1 MKVKIGKFSIS
12 AAKEASE
19 TAIEGHQ
26 LDQDEFDRLL
36 SRLSPLPASP
46 PRALFQEIL
55 IEEIDSSRGA
65 LMATAALQSHGI
77 FIVPNFLDREQAL
90 AGGRAAFA
98 IADQA
103 RTAAKEGVQPSD
115 FDLEESGKSD
125 YYSMAE
131 SRRTI
136 VNLRR
141 GNDAGMVDIFNFDR
155 VAHEEGDAIRKALGS
170 EKILRLL
177 STANSGEWQA
187 ANLNAYV
194 NQDVTHTRMFHV
206 DSYGVGQV
214 KAFLYMTDVT
224 DLADGPYCY
233 VAGSHQAGP
242 YRDINLALSSASGV
256 FSSTDTPIVDSAKIL
271 PILAPA
277 GSLVVSNQS
286 GSHRGVPQEPGHS
299 RAIAVLNIL
308 PVGR

>member
-1 MKVKIGKFSIS
+1 MKVKLGRFSVS
-12 AAKEASE
+12 VVKETSQPTIA
-19 TAIEGHQ
+19 GHQ
-26 LDQDEFDRLL
+26 LAQDEFDRLV
-36 SRLSPLPASP
+36 SRLSPLPAAP
-46 PRALFQEIL
+46 PQALYNEIL
-55 IEEIDSSRGA
+55 IEEIDSPRGA
-65 LMATAALQSHGI
+65 LRASAALQSHGI

-98 IADQA
+98 IANQA
-103 RTAAKEGVQPSD
+103 RVAAAEGTQPMD

-125 YYSMAE
+125 YYTMAE
-131 SRRTI
+131 STRAI

-155 VAHEEGDAIRKALGS
+155 IALEEGQAIRRALGS
-170 EKILRLL
+170 EKIMRLL
-177 STANSGEWQA
+177 SKANSGEWRTV
-187 ANLNAYV
+187 NLNAYV
-194 NQDVTHTRMFHV
+194 NHDVTHTRMFHV

-224 DLADGPYCY
+224 ELADGPYCY
-233 VAGSHQAGP
+233 VADSHQAGP
-242 YRDINLALSSASGV
+242 YRDMNLALSGAHGV
-256 FSSTDTPIVDSAKIL
+256 FSSTDTPLVDIDKIL

-286 GSHRGVPQEPGHS
+286 GSHRGVPQKLGHS